1 MLRTYSSD
9 MRTHTFLNY
18 MHMYT
23 FNRFGFHKKNNL
35 PIGVYCISILVL
47 SYMYFNI
54 ETKIKA

>member
-1 MLRTYSSD
+1 
-9 MRTHTFLNY
+9 MRTHTFLSY

-47 SYMYFNI
+47 SYVYFNI
-54 ETKIKA
+54 ETKIKTW